1 MRNGLLVAM
10 MSLCVGCGG
19 IDSQEDAMEAGLDL
33 QEEMVEILEGVTDK
47 DSAEDA
53 AEEFKDLIERAQEL
67 GKKMAELPAASAEEI
82 KQFMDDNK
90 GRMEDIQ
97 KRMMAV
103 FQRISKY
110 PELQQAMQKAMA
122 GVK

>member
-1 MRNGLLVAM
+1 MRKSLLVAM
-10 MSLCVGCGG
+10 MSMCVGCGG
-19 IDSQEDAMEAGLDL
+19 IDSQEEAMAAGLDL

-47 DSAEDA
+47 GSAEDA
-53 AEEFKDLIERAQEL
+53 AEEFKDLIERGQEL

-82 KQFMDDNK
+82 RQFMDDNK

-110 PELQQAMQKAMA
+110 PELEQAMQKAMA